1 MQFETLDDL
10 PRSDLH
16 QSRRVS
22 KETTKMSG
30 RPRALSEIGNARC
43 IALATFKQD
52 GTKISTPI
60 WFNVI
65 GGKIYVTTEPSAWK
79 VKRIANNPSVEFAAC
94 TQRGKVTGK
103 TFEGTARILAQ
114 VELAPVIAAKKRRYA
129 IFRLVHLF
137 KKDQIA
143 IEITP
148 TA

>member
-65 GGKIYVTTEPSAWK
+65 GGKIYVTTEPGAWK
-79 VKRIANNPSVEFAAC
+79 VKRIANNSNVEFAVC
-94 TQRGKVTGK
+94 TQRGKVTGN
-103 TFEGTARILAQ
+103 TFGGTARILAP
-114 VELAPVIAAKKRRYA
+114 VELAPVIAAKKRRYTT
-129 IFRLVHLF
+129 FRLIHF
-137 KKDQIA
+137 FNRDQVA
-143 IEITP
+143 IEIIPYT
-148 TA
+148 